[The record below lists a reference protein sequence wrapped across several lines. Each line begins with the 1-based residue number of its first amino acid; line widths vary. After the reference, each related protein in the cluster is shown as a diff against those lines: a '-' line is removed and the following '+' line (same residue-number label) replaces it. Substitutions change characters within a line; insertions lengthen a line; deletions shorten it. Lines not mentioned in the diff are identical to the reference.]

1 MCAMIARGTAARYRT
16 HSGDSNETTN
26 RRTRVN
32 VTEVTGGRDRRECGG
47 AGVWGG
53 ETGAGTSIGQ
63 SVLLSRLND
72 TASQSGGQL
81 AAA

>member
-47 AGVWGG
+47 AGV
-53 ETGAGTSIGQ
+53 
-63 SVLLSRLND
+63 
-72 TASQSGGQL
+72 
-81 AAA
+81 